1 MRFQGKLFFTMD
13 IRTLLFAVL
22 LNISRTRSS
31 DEAGLIRW
39 AKNFVAVVVV
49 VVVVVVVACE
59 HKSGL
64 CL

>member
-1 MRFQGKLFFTMD
+1 MD

>member
-1 MRFQGKLFFTMD
+1 M
-13 IRTLLFAVL
+13 LLFAVL
-22 LNISRTRSS
+22 LNISRTHSS
-31 DEAGLIRW
+31 DKTGLIRW
-39 AKNFVAVVVV
+39 AKNFVVVV